1 MNTTT
6 SSASK
11 NAANFLNFAIW
22 LVITILSVGVGG
34 YALFLT
40 FTGFQHLGL
49 KNPMLHPFGL
59 ETHIAASGFAMILG
73 AFQFSKTLR
82 RKAPVVHRWM
92 GRGYVLAC
100 VVGGLAGG
108 IIALSS
114 TAGPIAGWGF
124 FMLAIL
130 WVPFTLLALRS
141 AMQKDFV
148 AHERWMIR
156 SFALTFGAVTLR
168 FYLPLA
174 IMQNNGEFPLE
185 AYRIIAWAAWVP
197 NLIVAELFIASLRRP
212 RRAKAASTPTPA

>member
-1 MNTTT
+1 MTE
-6 SSASK
+6 SVAYGIAIASTLV
-11 NAANFLNFAIW
+11 AAWAGWHMLQRRPVGNPLFYAVAVIELM
-22 LVITILSVGVGG
+22 LV
-34 YALFLT
+34 ALL
-40 FTGFQHLGL
+40 
-49 KNPMLHPFGL
+49 
-59 ETHIAASGFAMILG
+59 
-73 AFQFSKTLR
+73 
-82 RKAPVVHRWM
+82 V
-92 GRGYVLAC
+92 
-100 VVGGLAGG
+100 GG

-141 AMQKDFV
+141 ALQKDFV

-174 IMQNNGEFPLE
+174 IMQNGGEFPLD

-212 RRAKAASTPTPA
+212 RRAKVASPLTPA

>member
-73 AFQFSKTLR
+73 AFQFS
-82 RKAPVVHRWM
+82 
-92 GRGYVLAC
+92 
-100 VVGGLAGG
+100 
-108 IIALSS
+108 
-114 TAGPIAGWGF
+114 
-124 FMLAIL
+124 
-130 WVPFTLLALRS
+130 
-141 AMQKDFV
+141 
-148 AHERWMIR
+148 
-156 SFALTFGAVTLR
+156 
-168 FYLPLA
+168 
-174 IMQNNGEFPLE
+174 
-185 AYRIIAWAAWVP
+185 
-197 NLIVAELFIASLRRP
+197 
-212 RRAKAASTPTPA
+212 